1 MRPFISAATLAA
13 LGVMAAP
20 TTAEAQQMG
29 YVDPQLYS
37 MLEQMISTVAYGCQM
52 GNPQAC
58 ANLQGLQAEA
68 QYLIQ
73 AGQYCMQTSDPN
85 ACSYYQNGVMQ
96 VQMAYGQMA
105 AQMQPAPAYDPM
117 NPLGATHEDRM
128 RAIRQLGETGTQNF
142 NDRIEQMDQSHQQ
155 FLDYIRE

>member
-1 MRPFISAATLAA
+1 MRHSVSAATLAA
-13 LGVMAAP
+13 LAAIAAP
-20 TTAEAQQMG
+20 TTSKAQQMG

-52 GNPQAC
+52 GNQQAC
-58 ANLQGLQAEA
+58 ANVQGMQAEA

-73 AGQYCMQTSDPN
+73 AGQHCMQTNDPN
-85 ACSYYQNGVMQ
+85 ACGYYQNGVMQ

-105 AQMQPAPAYDPM
+105 AQMQPAPAYDPN
-117 NPLGATHEDRM
+117 NPLGATHEERM
-128 RAIRQLGETGTQNF
+128 QAIRQMGAIGTQNF
-142 NDRIEQMDQSHQQ
+142 NDRMDQMDQSHQQ

>member
-1 MRPFISAATLAA
+1 MRQIAA
-13 LGVMAAP
+13 AAP
-20 TTAEAQQMG
+20 LALLLAVASPAAEAQMAG
-29 YVDPQLYS
+29 VDPQLYA
-37 MLEQMISTVAYGCQM
+37 MLEQMISFTSYNCQM

-58 ANLQGLQAEA
+58 ANVQGMQAEA

-73 AGQYCMQTSDPN
+73 AGQYCMQTNDPN
-85 ACSYYQNGVMQ
+85 ACGYYRNGVMQ

-128 RAIRQLGETGTQNF
+128 QAIQQMGATGTQNF
-142 NDRIEQMDQSHQQ
+142 NNRMEQMDQNQAQ
-155 FLDYIRE
+155 FLDYIRQ